1 MRPLKRNSSAG
12 QVSCQVLTP
21 FFHALA
27 ARSLPAHLLT
37 AGTSLRDIQV
47 SVPSQYIHWTE
58 FRTLLANAAAIWN
71 RQELEAMGRAFVVG
85 LRRPALGRAMGMALG
100 PADLYVWLTGVRS
113 PIARMFGCLECRAW
127 EVSPGRLMFELALQ
141 QGHEPS
147 PELYAVWK
155 GALEALPE
163 LLNAP
168 PARIRLEQGN
178 QSGLFHIELP
188 GSEGWLARARRT
200 LKHLRTLPTAVDEL
214 QAAHDLLNRQ
224 HQELRAAQ
232 QTLSQ
237 SEERFRAL
245 IEHSSDFILLADADG
260 KVSYVSPSA
269 ERVVGC
275 SAQEIVG
282 KSHAELAHADDRPE
296 QALQMARLLEVPG
309 CIVTLLFRFRRADQT
324 WLWLEGTAKN
334 MLDDQRVRA
343 LVVNYRDVTAR
354 VRLEQELL
362 QSRKLQSIGHL
373 AGGIAHDFNNIL
385 TGMIVSAQL
394 ALRVTDESNPARVR
408 LEEIV
413 DYGRRAT
420 HLTSQL
426 LAFARKQIIKPK
438 PINLNQLVLDTRT
451 LLERLLGDQIEIITR
466 LEPELATVR
475 VDPNSF
481 QQVIV
486 NLAINARDAMPG
498 GGTLSIRT
506 ANVDDMPSHLAGATP
521 EHAVL
526 MTVSD
531 TGSSMDEA
539 TLSQVFEPFFTTK
552 ELGRGTG
559 LGLATCHGIVSQA
572 GGRIEASNNEGAGA
586 TFRIYLPRV
595 EAKPITV
602 PPRRAKGDDLPRGN
616 EVVLLVEDEAA
627 ILRFT
632 SEWLRELGYTVLTA
646 TNGQI
651 ALERAAQ
658 HKGRI
663 DIVVSDVVMPKLGGP
678 ELIRRLRQT
687 RPEARWLFISGYV
700 EADALPAGAVLLSKP
715 FEMADLA
722 ARLRQLLDNDE

>member
-1 MRPLKRNSSAG
+1 
-12 QVSCQVLTP
+12 
-21 FFHALA
+21 LA
-27 ARSLPAHLLT
+27 ARRLPVSVLT
-37 AGTSLRDIQV
+37 AGTALNALQLT
-47 SVPSQYIHWTE
+47 PSQSIGWNE
-58 FRTLLANAAAIWN
+58 FRTLLANAATIWN
-71 RQELEAMGRAFVVG
+71 RHEMEALGQEFVLG
-85 LRRPALGRAMGMALG
+85 LRRPAFGRAMGLALG
-100 PADLYVWLTGVRS
+100 PADLYVWITREGS
-113 PIARMFGCLECRAW
+113 PIGRMFSCLEYRAW
-127 EVSPGRLMFELALQ
+127 EVSPGRLMFELAVRH
-141 QGHEPS
+141 GHAPC

-163 LLNAP
+163 LLSAA
-168 PARIRLEQGN
+168 PARVRLEAGG
-178 QSGLFHIELP
+178 QSALFHIELP
-188 GSEGWLARARRT
+188 GSEGWLARGRRT
-200 LKHLRTLPTAVDEL
+200 LKRLRTLPTAVNEL

-232 QTLSQ
+232 ETLRQ

-260 KVSYVSPSA
+260 RVIYVSPSA
-269 ERVVGC
+269 ERVVGG

-282 KSHAELAHADDRPE
+282 QSHAELAHADDRPE
-296 QALQMARLLEVPG
+296 QALQMARLLEAPG
-309 CIVTLLFRFRRADQT
+309 RIVTLLFRFRRADQA
-324 WLWLEGTAKN
+324 WIWLEGTAKN
-334 MLDDQRVRA
+334 MLEDKRVRA
-343 LVVNYRDVTAR
+343 LVINYRDVTAR

-362 QSRKLQSIGHL
+362 QSRKLQSIGYL

-394 ALRVTDESNPARVR
+394 AMRLAGDSDPVRVR

-413 DYGRRAT
+413 DYSRRAT
-420 HLTSQL
+420 QLTSQL

-438 PINLNQLVLDTRT
+438 PINLNRLVLDTRT
-451 LLERLLGDQIEIITR
+451 LLDRLLGDQVEIVTQ
-466 LEPELATVR
+466 LEADLATVE

-498 GGTLSIRT
+498 GGTLSIST
-506 ANVDDMPSHLAGATP
+506 ANVERLPSHERLHSQPAAATP
-521 EHAVL
+521 ERAVL
-526 MTVSD
+526 LTVSD

-539 TLSQVFEPFFTTK
+539 TLSQLFEPFFTTK

-586 TFRIYLPRV
+586 TFRIYLPGV
-595 EAKPITV
+595 AAKPVAV
-602 PPRRAKGDDLPRGN
+602 PLRGAKGDDTPRGN

-646 TNGQI
+646 ANGQI

-658 HKGRI
+658 HEGRI

-700 EADALPAGAVLLSKP
+700 EADALPAGAALLSKP
-715 FEMADLA
+715 FEMAELA
-722 ARLRQLLDNDE
+722 ARLRQLLDNEE